1 MDTHTISSN
10 ANFNLL
16 SQILKYLLC
25 LLPGIAYSQ
34 VVTTDPALPVTSEP
48 VSIYFHA
55 DMGNMGLK
63 DYSGDVYAHTGVI
76 TNLSQNPSDWRYVKT
91 DWGENTPETK
101 LVRIEPNLYRLDIG
115 PDIVSYYSVSE
126 EEEILQ
132 LAFVF
137 RSGEMSGGSYLEG
150 KTATGG
156 DIFVD
161 VYSPGEQ
168 TLVITLP
175 DTRNYMLPTGEAV
188 EVSASS
194 SENAQLK
201 IYIDE
206 NLAEEI
212 PDGNSISHTF
222 QPGTAGSWHV
232 IAEAEFQ
239 PGNIVVRDT
248 LTVLS
253 PDSPIQLPFP
263 GGSRLGITHTSSTDL
278 RLVVDLYNKEY
289 AYLFSDLTDWRYDS
303 DMALHQDPA
312 TGYFWIEIT
321 DLEEGTWFNYQFL
334 TQEDLIIADPLSELI
349 LDRQLDPE
357 LQQYWNEP
365 LPTFPPYASGQVST
379 TRIGGFQYD
388 WQNDNVP
395 RPNKTDL
402 VIYELLVRD
411 FLEQHDFRT
420 LSDTLLYLQKL
431 GINAIELMPVSEF
444 EGNISWGYNPSFHTA
459 VDKAYGSPED
469 LKAFIDAAHGL
480 GMAVILDVVYNHVFS
495 QSPLAQLYWDPVLFR
510 PAPDNPWLNVTARHP
525 FNVGFDVDHSS
536 PQSQAW
542 LDACNRHWIEQ
553 FHVDGFRFDLSKG
566 FTQTFSGDVGSMNAY
581 DQTRIDLLGRMADTI
596 RAYAPETYIILEHFA
611 NNDEEQVLVS
621 KGMMPWGNIHG
632 DYSELVKGVDRNPEW
647 GLATVRDFD
656 SLFLVSFFESHD
668 EQRLAYIAQEEGLS
682 EGNYDVRDL
691 NIAAQR
697 LAAAYAFLLMQPG
710 PKMIWQFGE
719 LGFDISINQCPD
731 GTINNECRTYPKPIL
746 WDYYL
751 KSVRQQIFNAIRDV
765 NALRQWYPETFRVTD
780 FAYDF
785 ENRVKFLS
793 IEGPELSCVIAW
805 NTGLS
810 PMNGTIGFP
819 FSGTWYNYL
828 TGESVMIGASL
839 EKNEILPAGRYRLW
853 TSLDL
858 IPPSVTDPLISA
870 TNEIGSGQNAK
881 FNIYPNP
888 ATQKIMINGKKLV
901 LAEMYDLS
909 GSLIG
914 QWKLDPSSP
923 EQSLDVSVLKSG
935 LYIVLARTT
944 EGRIAAEKIMVEAAI
959 K

>member
-10 ANFNLL
+10 ATFNLL
-16 SQILKYLLC
+16 SQILKYLLY

-48 VSIYFHA
+48 VSNYFHA

-63 DYSGDVYAHTGVI
+63 DYTGDVYAHTGVI

-101 LVRIEPNLYRLDIG
+101 LVRIEPNLYRLDID
-115 PDIVSYYSVSE
+115 PDISSYYGVNE

-132 LAFVF
+132 MAFVF
-137 RSGEMSGGSYLEG
+137 RSGEMVSGNFLEG

-161 VYSPGEQ
+161 VYAPGAQ
-168 TLVITLP
+168 TVVITLP
-175 DTRNYMLPTGEAV
+175 DARNYFLSTGESI
-188 EVSASS
+188 EISAAS

-201 IYIDE
+201 IFIDE
-206 NLAEEI
+206 SLVEEI
-212 PDGNSISHTF
+212 ADGNSISHTF
-222 QPGTAGSWHV
+222 QPGTPGSWQV

-239 PGNIVVRDT
+239 PGNVILRDT
-248 LTVLS
+248 LMVLS
-253 PDSPIQLPFP
+253 PDSPMQLILPD
-263 GGSRLGITHTSSTDL
+263 GARLGLTHTSSTNL
-278 RLVVDLYNKEY
+278 RLVVDLFDKEY
-289 AYLFSDLTDWRYDS
+289 AYLISDLTDWRYDD
-303 DMALHQDPA
+303 DMSLNQDPV
-312 TGYFWIEIT
+312 TGYFWIELT
-321 DLEEGTWFNYQFL
+321 DLEEGAWFSYQFL
-334 TQEDLIIADPLSELI
+334 TQDDLIIADPLSELV

-365 LPTFPPYASGQVST
+365 LPSFPPFASGQVST
-379 TRIGGFQYD
+379 TRVGGFQYD
-388 WQNDNVP
+388 WQNDNMP
-395 RPNKTDL
+395 RPHKTDL

-411 FLEQHDFRT
+411 FLEQHDYRT
-420 LSDTLLYLQKL
+420 LTDTLLYLQKL

-444 EGNISWGYNPSFHTA
+444 EGNISWGYNTSFQSA
-459 VDKAYGSPED
+459 VDKAYGSPEH
-469 LKAFIDAAHGL
+469 LQTFIDAAHGL

-510 PAPDNPWLNVTARHP
+510 PAPENPWLNETARHP

-536 PQSQAW
+536 PHSQAW
-542 LDACNRHWIEQ
+542 LDACNKYWIEQ

-566 FTQTFSGDVGSMNAY
+566 FTQTFSGDVGSWNAY
-581 DQTRIDLLGRMADTI
+581 DQSRIDILKRMADTI
-596 RAYAPETYIILEHFA
+596 RTYAPDTYIILEHFA

-621 KGMMPWGNIHG
+621 MGMMPWGNIHG

-647 GLATVRDFD
+647 GLATARDFD

-668 EQRLAYIAQEEGLS
+668 EQRLAYIAHEEGLS
-682 EGNYDVRDL
+682 EGSYDVKDIL
-691 NIAAQR
+691 IAAQR

-719 LGFDISINQCPD
+719 LGYDVSINQCPD
-731 GTINNECRTYPKPIL
+731 GTINNGCRTDPKPIL

-765 NALRQWYPETFRVTD
+765 NALRQWYPETFRLTD
-780 FAYDF
+780 FDYDF
-785 ENRVKFLS
+785 ENRVKYIS
-793 IEGPELSCVIAW
+793 IKGPELSCVIAW

-810 PMNGTIGFP
+810 PMNGTISFP
-819 FSGTWYNYL
+819 SSGTWYNYQ

-839 EKNEILPAGRYRLW
+839 EKNEILPAGRFRIW
-853 TSLDL
+853 TNLNL
-858 IPPSVTDPLISA
+858 TPPSVIDPLISPI
-870 TNEIGSGQNAK
+870 NEIGSGQNAE
-881 FNIYPNP
+881 FRVFPNP
-888 ATQKIMINGKKLV
+888 ASKNFFIKGEKLA

-909 GSLIG
+909 GRLVG
-914 QWKLDPSSP
+914 KWVLDPSLSKQP
-923 EQSLDVSVLKSG
+923 IEVSVYKSG
-935 LYIVLARTT
+935 IYIVLARTT
-944 EGRIAAEKIMVEAAI
+944 KGAIAAEKIMVESAI